1 MDSLR
6 FRFRKILV
14 WVGET
19 QQRPHGS
26 QRPPFW
32 KLYTVDPT
40 SLWFT
45 RSCMKS
51 HEWTFAK
58 LGTTAHDNIFEVL
71 IVGSLSSLYSWLPT
85 ALFYLHRR
93 TSHIGSCHVF
103 SGRVAPGAGLGLSF
117 RERKR
122 RNDQIC
128 LFSSEYNVLLTRGSR
143 PRYCVF

>member
-19 QQRPHGS
+19 RQHPHGS
-26 QRPPFW
+26 QCPPFW

-40 SLWFT
+40 SPWFT
-45 RSCMKS
+45 RLCMKS

-85 ALFYLHRR
+85 TLFYLHHG
-93 TSHIGSCHVF
+93 TSHIRSCWHVF
-103 SGRVAPGAGLGLSF
+103 SGRAALACHFANASVEMTKFVRSARP
-117 RERKR
+117 E
-122 RNDQIC
+122 D
-128 LFSSEYNVLLTRGSR
+128 NVLLTRGSR
-143 PRYCVF
+143 PSYCVF